1 MLQIMDNPHNSN
13 YYFILYQKGLALAD
27 TNNYEDAIDCFDKAI
42 KHKPDFFDAWCSRAY
57 LEKEEGDWEISLQ
70 NYNKALEIDPSSAEI
85 WFERAELISFM
96 EGDDEY
102 KQTKEDLIAAYDDLI
117 KNCVPDDC
125 YYPMAIYLRSGEL
138 YLIGKYEESLESY
151 NLVLKVDPN
160 NENAWEGKGDVL
172 KKLGRFNESE
182 LCYEVKN
189 KILKETEEQ
198 CVMLLRK
205 LGRYD
210 LIASDWQTL
219 IEKQISPLPKI
230 HFSTTDIDHNQIIY
244 VLAKI
249 ALAIGLQVHIGKQEQ
264 STGKWNGESFRDLS
278 LPNLPIDKPLTEWER
293 GKIQQIDII
302 WFESE
307 NPVYAFEVE
316 KSTPITTRIDRFME
330 LLSVFPNIAKKIG
343 IIIPA
348 KRLSKMNKILKYSRY
363 IGHPL
368 YMENKLMYSFSDRI
382 AKMYQDLSSEK
393 TLELEKVLQV
403 VSSYFVSPLL

>member
-1 MLQIMDNPHNSN
+1 MDISSKSNPH
-13 YYFILYQKGLALAD
+13 FILYKKGLELANN
-27 TNNYEDAIDCFDKAI
+27 NNYEEAI
-42 KHKPDFFDAWCSRAY
+42 KYFDEAIKQEPDFFDAWRSRAY
-57 LEKEEGDWEISLQ
+57 LEREEGDWEISLQ
-70 NYNKALEIDPSSAEI
+70 NYNKALEIDPSSAEV
-85 WFERAELISFM
+85 WFERAVLISFM

-102 KQTKEDLIAAYDDLI
+102 KQTKEDLIAAYNDLI

-125 YYPMAIYLRSGEL
+125 YYPLAIYLRSGEL

-151 NLVLKVDPN
+151 NLALKVNPN
-160 NENAWEGKGDVL
+160 DENAWEEKGNVL
-172 KKLGRFNESE
+172 EKLGRFNESK
-182 LCYEVKN
+182 LCHAVKN
-189 KILKETEEQ
+189 KILKETEDQ

-244 VLAKI
+244 ALAKI

-293 GKIQQIDII
+293 VKIQQIDII
-302 WFESE
+302 WFDSA

-316 KSTPITTRIDRFME
+316 KSTPITTGIDRFME
-330 LLSVFPNIAKKIG
+330 LLSIFPNMAKKIG
-343 IIIPA
+343 IIIPT

-382 AKMYQDLSSEK
+382 AQMYQALSSEK